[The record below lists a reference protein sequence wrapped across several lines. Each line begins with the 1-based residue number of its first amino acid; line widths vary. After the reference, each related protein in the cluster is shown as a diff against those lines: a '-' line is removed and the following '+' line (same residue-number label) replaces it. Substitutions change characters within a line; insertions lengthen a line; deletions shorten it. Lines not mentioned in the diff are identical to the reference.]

1 MNSIDMRDLREIT
14 DPLFDALLREGRP
27 DPAFFPL
34 APDPRLA
41 SYYTE
46 RAQPAMTPADF
57 RAGSFGDADGF
68 ASCLQAHCAALGRPQ
83 AAGQAALIADTAGA
97 LHALYRR
104 VQPEAELSPY
114 IYQMF

>member
-1 MNSIDMRDLREIT
+1 MNSIDMRELREIT
-14 DPLFDALLREGRP
+14 DPLFDALLHDGVP

-34 APDPRLA
+34 APDPRLS

-46 RAQPAMTPADF
+46 RARPAMKAADF
-57 RAGSFGDADGF
+57 RAASYGDADGF

-83 AAGQAALIADTAGA
+83 AAGQAALVAGTAGA

-104 VQPEAELSPY
+104 VQPEAEVSPY